1 MKAPDRKGTVSS
13 FFTYWDGPGFYQ
25 GGWNELDVE
34 IVPSVESNPFS
45 MNIIYGDGHNKLESH
60 DYAHDF
66 QPSTDWHTYEMS
78 WTPDYISWAI
88 DGMEIRHV
96 PTTDA
101 AVEFMQKAQ
110 SLRMNFWTPTFH
122 SWGDG
127 FDPVDMPWY
136 VLYDYVEVF
145 NYDEHTGEFIFDW
158 RDDFDAF
165 DSGRWHKASGGFEAN
180 SSVFYPSNVYTSGG
194 NLVLKMEPMDHHDD
208 HHHGIHHSDHG
219 LHASHHGLHDDWHTG
234 HIDDHHD
241 VHHYDDMHH
250 AYPAHHGHH

>member
-1 MKAPDRKGTVSS
+1 
-13 FFTYWDGPGFYQ
+13 
-25 GGWNELDVE
+25 
-34 IVPSVESNPFS
+34 
-45 MNIIYGDGHNKLESH
+45 
-60 DYAHDF
+60 
-66 QPSTDWHTYEMS
+66 
-78 WTPDYISWAI
+78 
-88 DGMEIRHV
+88 
-96 PTTDA
+96 
-101 AVEFMQKAQ
+101 
-110 SLRMNFWTPTFH
+110 MNFWTPTFH

-208 HHHGIHHSDHG
+208 HHGF
-219 LHASHHGLHDDWHTG
+219 G
-234 HIDDHHD
+234 HFDDHHD
-241 VHHYDDMHH
+241 LHAIHDHYEEPHHYAEHGYGHQDDHH
-250 AYPAHHGHH
+250 DTHYAAHDYHHAHHG